1 MDASGQEEEKE
12 GTTAAPTEDSDSSEE
27 PTEVTQEPTEVTQ
40 EPTEVTQEPTKVTQ
54 EPTEATTEPTEATT
68 EPTEVTTAK
77 SVDNEESGEDYDY
90 DYMWPTRPPI
100 RRRPLRP
107 WRRQ

>member
-27 PTEVTQEPTEVTQ
+27 PTEVTQEPTEVIPDTD
-40 EPTEVTQEPTKVTQ
+40 ES
-54 EPTEATTEPTEATT
+54 TTPE
-68 EPTEVTTAK
+68 
-77 SVDNEESGEDYDY
+77 SVNDDGEDY
-90 DYMWPTRPPI
+90 DYMWPTRPPM
-100 RRRPLRP
+100 RPRPLLP